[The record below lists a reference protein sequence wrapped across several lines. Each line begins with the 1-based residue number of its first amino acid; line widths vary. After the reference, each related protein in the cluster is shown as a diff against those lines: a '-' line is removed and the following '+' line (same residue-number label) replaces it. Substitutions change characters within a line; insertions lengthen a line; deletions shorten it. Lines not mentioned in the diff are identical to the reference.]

1 MQDLLQNVS
10 NVILVGVEKDK
21 IFMRNRSNTL
31 DVLKGFA
38 IIAVILYHA
47 GLMTYG
53 YLGVEEF
60 LVIAGFLTTKGIIKQ
75 YDTAGFGYFTFLQ
88 KRLLRLWP
96 LALLISLVSLTVGYF
111 VMLPDN
117 YKICSETVV
126 GTSWFA
132 NNFIQYITSGNY
144 WDTSNDYKP
153 LMHTWY
159 LGIMMQY
166 YLLIPLLIMAVHK
179 FSGGTWQKNVRT
191 MLYVVTAL
199 SLALYLLPFVPD
211 ANRFYLL
218 PARLWEFSVGGLL
231 AVPVANEDDG
241 KTKKYGN
248 VALLAVALLMFV
260 NSNMEI
266 AQIRLVLT
274 VLITVFLVYLATRK
288 SATQYDLNIR
298 VVAYCGAASYS
309 LYLWHQVILAFYRY
323 VISSDLSVIDYAI
336 IIVASFVVGIASY
349 KFLEQPLAKIASKR
363 AKFVM
368 LFSCFVV
375 ASMLTFAGGFIYK
388 HHGIVR
394 DIPELDI
401 VNSYPYA
408 ETQDYNERNMA
419 YDKDFADNGRKN
431 VLVIGNSY
439 GRDWINVLRE
449 SGVDSIMNISYHQTA
464 DDVVRNRICKAD
476 VVFVATNQP
485 FDEFY
490 PLVPA
495 MMQKKFYCVGYKSFG
510 RCVGNYYNHSSKGYY
525 SQTFSFD
532 NSKNVEWLKVF
543 GKDHLI
549 DMMSTIQ
556 NADGTY
562 SVFTPENKM
571 FSHDGIHLTQSGARE
586 FANKLNITQY
596 FSIK

>member
-1 MQDLLQNVS
+1 M
-10 NVILVGVEKDK
+10 I
-21 IFMRNRSNTL
+21 RSNTL

-53 YLGVEEF
+53 YLGVEVF
-60 LVIAGFLTTKGIIKQ
+60 LVIAGFLTTKGIIKH
-75 YDTAGFGYFTFLQ
+75 YDSAGFSYLTFLQ

-96 LALLISLVSLTVGYF
+96 LALLISLVSLTAGYF

-117 YKICSETVV
+117 YKLCSETVV

-166 YLLIPLLIMAVHK
+166 YLIIPLLIMAVHRC
-179 FSGGTWQKNVRT
+179 SGTSWLKNVRT
-191 MLYVVTAL
+191 MLYAVTGL
-199 SLALYLLPFVPD
+199 SLAVYLLPYVPD

-218 PARLWEFSVGGLL
+218 PARLWEFAVGGLL
-231 AVPVANEDDG
+231 AVPVTNEDDG

-248 VALLAVALLMFV
+248 VALLAVVLLMFV

-274 VLITVFLVYLATRK
+274 VLITVFLVHLATRK
-288 SATQYDLNIR
+288 SATQYDLNLR

-323 VISSDLSVIDYAI
+323 VVSSDLSVIDYAI
-336 IIVASFVVGIASY
+336 IILASFVVGIASY
-349 KFLEQPLAKIASKR
+349 KFLEQPLSKIVSKR
-363 AKFVM
+363 AKMAM
-368 LFSCFVV
+368 LFCCFVV
-375 ASMLTFAGGFIYK
+375 ASTLTFAGGTIYK

-401 VNSYPYA
+401 VNEFPYT

-431 VLVIGNSY
+431 VLVIGNSF

-449 SGVDSIMNISYHQTA
+449 SGVDSIMNISYHQSA
-464 DDVVRNRICKAD
+464 DDVVRNRISKAD
-476 VVFVATNQP
+476 FVFVATNHA

-490 PLVPA
+490 PLVPI
-495 MMQKKFYCVGYKSFG
+495 MTKKKFYCIGHKYFG
-510 RCVGNYYNHSSKGYY
+510 MCVGNYYNHSSEGYFNQ
-525 SQTFSFD
+525 SFTFD

-543 GKDHLI
+543 GKEHFI
-549 DMMSTIQ
+549 DMMSTIRKE
-556 NADGTY
+556 DGTY
-562 SVFTPENKM
+562 PVFTSEKKF

-586 FANKLNITQY
+586 FAAKLNVIQY
-596 FSIK
+596 FNNQ

>member
-1 MQDLLQNVS
+1 MQ
-10 NVILVGVEKDK
+10 I
-21 IFMRNRSNTL
+21 RSLTL
-31 DVLKGFA
+31 DVLKSFA

-53 YLGVEEF
+53 YLGVEVF

-75 YDTAGFGYFTFLQ
+75 YDNKGFSYLGFLQ

-96 LALLISLVSLTVGYF
+96 LALFISAVSLAVGYF

-117 YKICSETVV
+117 YKICSETIV

-166 YLLIPLLIMAVHK
+166 YLLIPLLVMAVHRC
-179 FSGGTWQKNVRT
+179 SGPSWLKNVRT
-191 MLYVVTAL
+191 MLYVVTVL
-199 SLALYLLPFVPD
+199 SLALYLVPFVPD

-218 PARLWEFSVGGLL
+218 PARLWEFAVGGIL
-231 AVPVANEDDG
+231 AVPVTNDDDG
-241 KTKKYGN
+241 RIKKYGN
-248 VALLAVALLMFV
+248 VALLAIVLLMFV

-274 VLITVFLVYLATRK
+274 VLITVYLVHLATRK
-288 SATQYDLNIR
+288 FTTQYDLNLR

-323 VISSDLSVIDYAI
+323 VVSSDLSVIDYAI

-349 KFLEQPLAKIASKR
+349 KFLEQPLSKIASKR
-363 AKFVM
+363 AKVVM

-375 ASMLTFAGGFIYK
+375 ASVLTLAGGFIYK

-401 VNSYPYA
+401 VNAYPYA
-408 ETQDYNERNMA
+408 ETQDYNARNMA

-449 SGVDSIMNISYHQTA
+449 SDVDSIMNISYHQVA
-464 DDVVRNRICKAD
+464 DDVALERIHKAEY
-476 VVFVATNQP
+476 VFFATNHSI
-485 FDEFY
+485 DEFY
-490 PLVPA
+490 SLYPA
-495 MMQKKFYCVGYKSFG
+495 MLKTKFYCVGYKSFG
-510 RCVGNYYNHSSKGYY
+510 KCVGNYYNHPSEGYY
-525 SQTFSFD
+525 NQTFTFD

-543 GKDHLI
+543 GKDHFI
-549 DMMSTIQ
+549 DMMSTIRK
-556 NADGTY
+556 ADGTY
-562 SVFTPENKM
+562 PVFTSENKM
-571 FSHDGIHLTQSGARE
+571 FSHDGIHLTQSGAKE
-586 FANKLNITQY
+586 FAAKLNVIQY
-596 FSIK
+596 LK

>member
-1 MQDLLQNVS
+1 M
-10 NVILVGVEKDK
+10 
-21 IFMRNRSNTL
+21 NRSNTL

-38 IIAVILYHA
+38 IIAVVLYHA

-53 YLGVEEF
+53 YLGVEVF

-75 YDTAGFGYFTFLQ
+75 YDTAGFCYFTFLQ

-96 LALLISLVSLTVGYF
+96 LALLISAVSLAVGYF

-179 FSGGTWQKNVRT
+179 FSGSSWLKNVYT
-191 MLYVVTAL
+191 MLYVVTGL

-218 PARLWEFSVGGLL
+218 PARLWEFAVGGIL
-231 AVPVANEDDG
+231 AVPVAGEDDG
-241 KTKKYGN
+241 KTNKYGN
-248 VALLAVALLMFV
+248 LALIAIVLLMFV

-274 VLITVFLVYLATRK
+274 VLITVYLVHIATRK

-323 VISSDLSVIDYAI
+323 VVSSDLSIVDYTI

-349 KFLEQPLAKIASKR
+349 KFLELPLAKWSSR
-363 AKFVM
+363 RM
-368 LFSCFVV
+368 
-375 ASMLTFAGGFIYK
+375 GGGNTYYIMRDGSVSSFCSIYF
-388 HHGIVR
+388 R
-394 DIPELDI
+394 L
-401 VNSYPYA
+401 
-408 ETQDYNERNMA
+408 
-419 YDKDFADNGRKN
+419 
-431 VLVIGNSY
+431 
-439 GRDWINVLRE
+439 
-449 SGVDSIMNISYHQTA
+449 
-464 DDVVRNRICKAD
+464 
-476 VVFVATNQP
+476 
-485 FDEFY
+485 
-490 PLVPA
+490 
-495 MMQKKFYCVGYKSFG
+495 
-510 RCVGNYYNHSSKGYY
+510 
-525 SQTFSFD
+525 
-532 NSKNVEWLKVF
+532 
-543 GKDHLI
+543 
-549 DMMSTIQ
+549 
-556 NADGTY
+556 
-562 SVFTPENKM
+562 
-571 FSHDGIHLTQSGARE
+571 
-586 FANKLNITQY
+586 
-596 FSIK
+596 